1 MDTRAVQIN
10 QTVVNPK
17 NVHKMK
23 FRERFEKKDSWP
35 KIIAIYVILT
45 IALIINVYPILDIL
59 KISLRSYSSL
69 FSTKLSIIPQNPT
82 LENYIIILTERGFSR
97 WMINSII
104 VASISAVAGVAV
116 AVTAAYA
123 YSRYKFKGK
132 KMTLTAF
139 LLTQIFP
146 APMLLLPT
154 YIMFQKF
161 NLIDSYLGIFITYI
175 ATSVPFSVWVLKGYF
190 DTLSAS
196 MEESAIIDGANTF
209 QIITKIVIPL
219 TLPAIGVTFLNAFM
233 AAWNEYVIA
242 RIVLTDDA
250 MKTLPVGL
258 VGLTGSFRT
267 DWGIY
272 SAGAIMTALPVML
285 VFMSLS
291 KFLING
297 LTLGGVKE

>member
-1 MDTRAVQIN
+1 MDSKVIVN
-10 QTVVNPK
+10 KQTVINNKKAYKP
-17 NVHKMK
+17 K
-23 FRERFEKKDSWP
+23 FRDHFEKKDSAA

-45 IALIINVYPILDIL
+45 IALIINIYPILDIL
-59 KISLRSYSSL
+59 KISLRPYSSL
-69 FSTKLSIIPQNPT
+69 FSTDLSIIPKNLT
-82 LENYIIILTERGFSR
+82 FKNYITILTERAFAK

-104 VASISAVAGVAV
+104 VATISAVAGVTV

-161 NLIDSYLGIFITYI
+161 NLIDSYVGIFITYI

-190 DTLSAS
+190 DTISAS

-242 RIVLTDDA
+242 RIVLTDDL

-272 SAGAIMTALPVML
+272 SAGAIMTAIPVMI